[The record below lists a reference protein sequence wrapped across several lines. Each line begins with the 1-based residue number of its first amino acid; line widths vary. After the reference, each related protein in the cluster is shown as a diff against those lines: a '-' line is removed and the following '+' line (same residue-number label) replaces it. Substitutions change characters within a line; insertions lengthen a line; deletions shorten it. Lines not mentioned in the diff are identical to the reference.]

1 MVRSIGSVMA
11 LSIAGFAVVFA
22 SFFPT
27 VAIVAALICA
37 GLSFLVI
44 RGSGD
49 FAKMAAVT
57 ALAISVVVLVFE
69 TAVVLSSLWT

>member
-1 MVRSIGSVMA
+1 MVRSIGSIFA
-11 LSIAGFAVVFA
+11 LSIAAIAVVFS

-27 VAIVAALICA
+27 VAVLAALICA

-57 ALAISVVVLVFE
+57 ALTISVVVIVFE
-69 TAVVLSSLWT
+69 TALILSSLWT